1 MQEFAIPETMKA
13 MMLTAYDRLELAT
26 VREPGRCCAVSNP

>member
-13 MMLTAYDRLELAT
+13 MTLTAYDRLELAT
-26 VREPGRCCAVSNP
+26 VPVPDRKSVV